1 MDTKTILDN
10 LTGPG
15 APFEMVE
22 EEVRGVPMRV
32 LADRPR
38 SLGELVE
45 RSRDHD
51 GKEFIVSGE
60 RRIRFDDHRAA
71 VADIAAALESGYG
84 IGPGDRVAL
93 FGANSPEWILSFWA
107 IVSLG
112 AVAVGMNG
120 WWAAEEAEYALGDS
134 DPKLLIGDRKRLAR
148 IQGRSFPFPVLEM
161 ESQVQDFVTGKDAAL
176 PRAEVDEDD
185 PACILYTSG
194 TTGRPKGAVLSH
206 RAVIACVGLQTLNG
220 AAMFLASGATSPPGP
235 TCTLLTT
242 PLFHVSGLLT
252 GAVMMLATGAK
263 IVLHEGRFD
272 PVEIMRLIEREKVT
286 SWGAM
291 STMAHRVVN
300 DPRFAEFDLSSLRN
314 LGSGGAPM
322 SRELQRQIR
331 EALPAVRDMMAI
343 GYGLTECGGIATI
356 NVGAEF
362 ERHPDSVGR
371 PMPGVEVEVRDAS
384 GRPLPEGE
392 EGEIHVRSPLLM
404 SEYWRNPE
412 ATREAILPGRW
423 LKTGDIGRF
432 EAGRLYI
439 NSRARDLILR
449 GGENIYPIE
458 IEQALEASPLIAE
471 AAVLG
476 VDHPELGQEVM
487 AVIVPE
493 AGAAPTEE
501 VLREW
506 LTGRI
511 APFKIP
517 SRWCFRKTPLPRNAT
532 GKVMKGLLLDEAPN
546 PLLDE

>member
-1 MDTKTILDN
+1 METKTILDN
-10 LTGPG
+10 LTAPG

-22 EEVRGVPMRV
+22 EAVRGVPMRV

-45 RSRDHD
+45 RSRAHD
-51 GKEFIVSGE
+51 EKEFIVSGD
-60 RRIRFDDHRAA
+60 RRIRFADHRAA
-71 VADIAAALESGYG
+71 VADIARALESGYG
-84 IGPGDRVAL
+84 VGPGDRVAL
-93 FGANSPEWILSFWA
+93 FGANSPEWILAFWA
-107 IVSLG
+107 ITSLG
-112 AVAVGMNG
+112 AVAVGLNG
-120 WWAAEEAEYALGDS
+120 WWAADEVGYALRDS

-148 IQGRSFPFPVLEM
+148 IEGQTLPFPVLEM
-161 ESQVQDFVTGKDAAL
+161 ESSLRDLVTGKDTPL
-176 PRAEVDEDD
+176 PSEEVDEDD

-206 RAVIACVGLQTLNG
+206 RALIACVGLQTLNG
-220 AAMFLASGATSPPGP
+220 AAMFVASGATSPPDQ

-252 GAVMMLATGAK
+252 GVVTMLATGAK

-300 DPRFAEFDLSSLRN
+300 HPRFAEFDLSSLRN

-322 SRELQRQIR
+322 SPDLQRQIR
-331 EALPAVRDMMAI
+331 ESMPAVRDMMAI

-362 ERHPDSVGR
+362 ERYPDSVGR

-384 GRPLPEGE
+384 GRVLPEGR

-412 ATREAILPGRW
+412 ATRETLLPDRW

-432 EAGRLYI
+432 EGGRLYV

-458 IEQALEASPLIAE
+458 IEQALEASPLVEE

-487 AVIVPE
+487 AVIVPAE
-493 AGAAPTEE
+493 GGAPTGA

-517 SRWCFRKTPLPRNAT
+517 SRWRVRETPLPRNAT

-546 PLLDE
+546 PLIEE